1 MPRVSRNYQRQDFSQ
16 LLTELKTAD
25 INAEKTAETVSSS
38 QTSAKQVS
46 ASQRKRA
53 SLLDDRN
60 MKFIYSKSTGKA
72 HDRDC
77 PLAAS
82 IDDDDFAMLSAFPK
96 PVHFCHQC
104 YRKALIREALTPEN
118 GKRIDIC
125 MHIFSA
131 IKARTYDLQRLIL
144 DHHAKVYKVEQDR
157 VYLQVREDRWYLQI
171 SEKRCLLY
179 HNNYINLENDQRL
192 IVNTFHLQH
201 ERPVSF
207 FAAVEEISQYTWENH
222 VRRKKEKA
230 RAELQKKLSVTL
242 NYRKLPSKSLLYVYY
257 HCADGA
263 METIVKNKNAHYK
276 ILILTRYPSTNCIDI
291 VCRIARWR
299 QAEFLD
305 LMDQI
310 KDHCVQE
317 RQYDY
322 AEFCQEK
329 IAQKSDNLVPTL

>member
-1 MPRVSRNYQRQDFSQ
+1 MPKVSRNYQHQDFSQ

-25 INAEKTAETVSSS
+25 INAAKKAGTASSA
-38 QTSAKQVS
+38 QAPAKQVS
-46 ASQRKRA
+46 AAQRKRA

-82 IDDDDFAMLSAFPK
+82 IEDDDFAMLPAFPK

-104 YRKALIREALTPEN
+104 YRKALIREALAPEN

-125 MHIFSA
+125 MHIFNA
-131 IKARTYDLQRLIL
+131 MRARTYDLQRLIL

-157 VYLQVREDRWYLQI
+157 VYLQVREDRWYLQP

-192 IVNTFHLQH
+192 IVDTFHLQH
-201 ERPVSF
+201 EWPVSF
-207 FAAVEEISQYTWENH
+207 LAAMEEMSQYTWENH
-222 VRRKKEKA
+222 VRHKKEKA
-230 RAELQKKLSVTL
+230 RAELQRQLSVTP
-242 NYRKLPSKSLLYVYY
+242 NYRKLPRKSLLFVYY
-257 HCADGA
+257 HCADGPL
-263 METIVKNKNAHYK
+263 ETIVKKKNAPYR
-276 ILILTRYPSTNCIDI
+276 ILILTRYPRTNCIDI
-291 VCRIARWR
+291 VCRIPRWK
-299 QAEFLD
+299 QAEFLA

-310 KDHCVQE
+310 KDHCVQDC
-317 RQYDY
+317 QYDY

-329 IAQKSDNLVPTL
+329 IAQNSDHPALTL